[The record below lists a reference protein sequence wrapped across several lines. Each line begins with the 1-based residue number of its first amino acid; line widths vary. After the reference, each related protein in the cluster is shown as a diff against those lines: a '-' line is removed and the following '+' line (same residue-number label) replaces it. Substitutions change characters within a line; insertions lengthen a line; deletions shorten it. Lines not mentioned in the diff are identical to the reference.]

1 MAVPQPQN
9 PRPIRGASIL
19 VAALAACF
27 LGAAVFVITQDAG
40 TATLPT
46 HGPVYL
52 TLFALA
58 LAGFAVG
65 VLGKRPS

>member
-1 MAVPQPQN
+1 MAVPQPRN

-19 VAALAACF
+19 IVALAASF
-27 LGAAVFVITQDAG
+27 LGAAVFVVTHDHG
-40 TATLPT
+40 TAAIPT
-46 HGPVYL
+46 HGPIYL

-65 VLGKRPS
+65 VLGKRPN